1 MLFHSIFRDPLTSN
15 YFLHNVRKLIYH
27 SKLERNVLIVYSFYA
42 KVYQEFFQNLNFGFR
57 TPNYKNRP
65 TWVPLCSNKIIMR
78 VDEKWSFIH
87 FVSGYDLFI
96 FVKCFLGMKK
106 PPDYRRIHNL
116 KGLMV
121 QKPLFRGVNYPR
133 QEVIHHIRSISICIL
148 HKGINSGSIYRR
160 LSIYF
165 WWERRSKYQILTKG
179 STFYQLIVM
188 WSSFLF
194 FPNCLLTFHQVEHN
208 FRHRSF
214 CTIAIIEEE
223 IGSNRLFSTILLSN
237 IIAALHK
244 SYKRI
249 KLYQNIGHIIW
260 YNTRTLEKL
269 RA

>member
-1 MLFHSIFRDPLTSN
+1 MVFHSFR
-15 YFLHNVRKLIYH
+15 VRIRLVHICEML
-27 SKLERNVLIVYSFYA
+27 S
-42 KVYQEFFQNLNFGFR
+42 
-57 TPNYKNRP
+57 
-65 TWVPLCSNKIIMR
+65 W
-78 VDEKWSFIH
+78 DE
-87 FVSGYDLFI
+87 
-96 FVKCFLGMKK
+96 K
-106 PPDYRRIHNL
+106 PPDYRRFHNL
-116 KGLMV
+116 RLYDTRK
-121 QKPLFRGVNYPR
+121 KPLFRGVNYPR
-133 QEVIHHIRSISICIL
+133 QEVTHHIRSISICIL